1 MSYTSVLV
9 PFHLDSDSGGLLRTA
24 SGFATR
30 FDAWQIGLAAGQ
42 SSLPYFAEGPVG
54 GDLIKQMRVDLI
66 RKFNTV
72 ERAFREINAARKD
85 RIEFRCMER
94 VPDEV
99 VIPATVA
106 ADLVMVERNSGMV
119 NLMHGVDIGNLLMQ
133 SGRPILVVPPAAER
147 FTADKIVVAW
157 KNTREARRAVLDA
170 LPLLRLA
177 NAISVLEIQEP
188 DDKGSDATTGAAGVA
203 AWLQRHGLNAK
214 PLVSRE
220 SGDAGE
226 LIDDHALGLGADLIV
241 AGGYGT
247 NRLLQWLF
255 GGVTRHLLWRSRF
268 PVLFSH

>member
-24 SGFATR
+24 NGFATR

-54 GDLIKQMRVDLI
+54 GDLIKQMRVELI
-66 RKFNTV
+66 RKFNTI

-85 RIEFRCMER
+85 RIEFRSVER
-94 VPDEV
+94 VPDEA

-133 SGRPILVVPPAAER
+133 GGRPMLVVPPDAEK
-147 FTADKIVVAW
+147 FAADKIVIAW
-157 KNTREARRAVLDA
+157 KNTSEARRAVLDA
-170 LPLLRLA
+170 LPMLRQA
-177 NAISVLEIQEP
+177 SAISVLEVLES
-188 DDKGSDATTGAAGVA
+188 DDKGSDASTGAAGVA
-203 AWLQRHGLNAK
+203 AWLQRHGLDAK
-214 PLVSRE
+214 PIVSQE
-220 SGDAGE
+220 NGDAGE
-226 LIDDHALGLGADLIV
+226 TIEDCALGFSADLIV
-241 AGGYGT
+241 SGGYGT
-247 NRLLQWLF
+247 SRLLQWLF
-255 GGVTRHLLWRSRF
+255 GGVTRHLLWQSRF